1 MVSATLKIHC
11 TDKKGIISS
20 ISSFIY
26 RNNGNI
32 ITLDEFVDPPSNTF
46 FMRLEWDISAFTL
59 SREQME
65 SEIAT
70 MGQEYN
76 YADNCQ
82 IFYSDRKPRLAIFVS
97 KYDHCLWDILLRYKA
112 GELKC
117 DIPLIISNHPDLKQ
131 IADLFG
137 IDYKVVKVNPENKL
151 EAENEQTLL
160 ISKYNID
167 FMILARYMQVLS
179 PEFVARFENRI
190 INIHHSFLPAFE
202 GARPYHQAI
211 ERGVKL
217 VGATA
222 HFVNNNLDKGP
233 IISQSTMP
241 ISHEDSV
248 EDLMVK
254 GRDIE
259 KLVLSQA
266 MKIFLDHR
274 IFVHNNRT
282 IIL

>member
-1 MVSATLKIHC
+1 
-11 TDKKGIISS
+11 
-20 ISSFIY
+20 
-26 RNNGNI
+26 
-32 ITLDEFVDPPSNTF
+32 
-46 FMRLEWDISAFTL
+46 
-59 SREQME
+59 
-65 SEIAT
+65 
-70 MGQEYN
+70 
-76 YADNCQ
+76 
-82 IFYSDRKPRLAIFVS
+82 
-97 KYDHCLWDILLRYKA
+97 
-112 GELKC
+112 
-117 DIPLIISNHPDLKQ
+117 
-131 IADLFG
+131 
-137 IDYKVVKVNPENKL
+137 
-151 EAENEQTLL
+151 
-160 ISKYNID
+160 
-167 FMILARYMQVLS
+167 MILARYMQVLS